1 MVDEL
6 TEAKPIL
13 TSKENDP
20 THLQDIV
27 QTSEQ
32 TTSLDETPENVKELI
47 EETVLQSEQQMFLP
61 SYKDQKETIQPLLA
75 QWLKKGDSW
84 YNVFDLY

>member
-6 TEAKPIL
+6 TEAKPIS
-13 TSKENDP
+13 TSNENDL

-32 TTSLDETPENVKELI
+32 TTSLDETVKELI
-47 EETVLQSEQQMFLP
+47 EETVLQSEQQTSPP
-61 SYKDQKETIQPLLA
+61 SYKDQKETIKPLLG
-75 QWLKKGDSW
+75 QQFKKGDSW
-84 YNVFDLY
+84 